1 MVRNN
6 EDRVGA
12 SAPADPPPPPV
23 MESAAKATSGEQPFS
38 FVTPTEFV
46 ELPSKGK
53 FYPEDHP
60 LHNAETIEI
69 RYMTAKDED
78 TLTSQSLLKKGIALD
93 RLLQNVIVDKN
104 IKADNL
110 LVGDKN
116 AVLVATRISGYGPE
130 YPAKMQCQS
139 CGSMT
144 THEFNLSD
152 IDVNDGSNLDLDE
165 NGVFYCVLPKMKVR
179 IGLRLLYGSDE
190 KRLMKIAESRKKKS
204 LPEAALTDQFRAI
217 IASVNDSTSMQHI
230 SSLIDS
236 MPALDSRHLRLYYG
250 DVIPNMDLNQ
260 EYECGSC
267 GATEEVM
274 IPFTTEFFWP
284 K

>member
-6 EDRVGA
+6 EERVG
-12 SAPADPPPPPV
+12 SPAPTAPPPPPIT
-23 MESAAKATSGEQPFS
+23 EPAAEASADQPFS

-53 FYPEDHP
+53 LYPKDHP

-78 TLTSQSLLKKGIALD
+78 TLTSASLLKKGIALD

-104 IKADNL
+104 IKADDL

-130 YPAKMQCQS
+130 YPTKVQCAS
-139 CGSMT
+139 CGSVS
-144 THEFNLSD
+144 THEFNLAD
-152 IDVNDGSNLDLDE
+152 VEVNDGSNIDLDE
-165 NGVFYCVLPKMKVR
+165 NGIFYCNLPKMKLR
-179 IGLRLLYGSDE
+179 LGLRLLYGVDE
-190 KRLMKIAESRKKKS
+190 KKLTKVAARRKKQK
-204 LPEAALTDQFRAI
+204 LPEAAMTDQFRAI
-217 IASVNDSTSMQHI
+217 IASVNDSTDQKHI
-230 SSLIDS
+230 SSLIDN
-236 MPALDSRHLRLYYG
+236 MPAQDSRWLRLYYST
-250 DVIPNMDLNQ
+250 VIPNMDLNQ
-260 EYECGSC
+260 EYECSAC
-267 GATEEVM
+267 GIAEEVV

>member
-12 SAPADPPPPPV
+12 SVPADPPPPPV
-23 MESAAKATSGEQPFS
+23 MGSPSQASSADQPFS

-46 ELPSKGK
+46 ELPSKGR
-53 FYPEDHP
+53 FYPESHP

-78 TLTSQSLLKKGIALD
+78 TLTSQSLLKRGIALD

-116 AVLVATRISGYGPE
+116 AILVATRISGYGAD
-130 YPAKMQCQS
+130 YPTKVQCES
-139 CGSMT
+139 CGSVT
-144 THEFNLSD
+144 TYEFNLSD
-152 IDVNDGSNLDLDE
+152 ISSAGGASLELDE
-165 NGVFYCVLPKMKVR
+165 NGIFYCDLPKMKVSL
-179 IGLRLLYGSDE
+179 GLKLLYGTDE
-190 KRLMKIAESRKKKS
+190 KRLTKLAERRKKKN
-204 LPEAALTDQFRAI
+204 LPEAALTDQFMAI
-217 IASVNDSTSMQHI
+217 IASVNDSTDPKHI
-230 SSLIDS
+230 AALIDN
-236 MPALDSRHLRLYYG
+236 MPAHDSRWLRLYYG
-250 DVIPNMDLNQ
+250 TAVPNTDLSQ
-260 EYECGSC
+260 EYECSNC
-267 GATEEVM
+267 GITEEVM